1 MAELSQVVGELISRN
16 GGLLIGVLEDVQDRY
31 SYLSED
37 ALREV
42 SKRLRIPLRDVYGVA
57 TFYRAFKLKPCG
69 KYLINV
75 CLGTACHVRRAT
87 GVLETIRRELNVEV
101 GETTEDMKFTLE
113 TVNCLGA
120 CALGPIMVVGGK
132 YYGQMTPQKVKKV
145 LKEYA

>member
-1 MAELSQVVGELISRN
+1 VAELSQVVGELISRN